1 MSNFGFV
8 YILTNKYMP
17 DVCKI
22 GYSDRSPH
30 TRAEE
35 LSKSTGVPCDF
46 DVLCYIEVDEAH
58 AVEQRIH
65 RWLENY
71 RISSNREFFYEATW
85 EAVLALWWWKG
96 RISFVVPHCQS
107 NGPSM
112 LEILS
117 FDELDPFVQ
126 EMPCGFPRCMW
137 HSENPFEEKP
147 KNVIAIHAD
156 QQRVGFD

>member
-46 DVLCYIEVDEAH
+46 DVLCYIEVNDAH

-65 RWLENY
+65 RWLANY
-71 RISSNREFFYEATW
+71 RISSNREFFHRATW
-85 EAVLALWWWKG
+85 EAVLALWWWKDSL
-96 RISFVVPHCQS
+96 SFVSP
-107 NGPSM
+107 NGRNGDM
-112 LEILS
+112 GRLEELCM
-117 FDELDPFVQ
+117 DEIQ
-126 EMPCGFPRCMW
+126 QAAWKAAGFPAVLGYTQ
-137 HSENPFEEKP
+137 NPFEPKP
-147 KNVIAIHAD
+147 SGAIALQAEEPF
-156 QQRVGFD
+156 VGFD